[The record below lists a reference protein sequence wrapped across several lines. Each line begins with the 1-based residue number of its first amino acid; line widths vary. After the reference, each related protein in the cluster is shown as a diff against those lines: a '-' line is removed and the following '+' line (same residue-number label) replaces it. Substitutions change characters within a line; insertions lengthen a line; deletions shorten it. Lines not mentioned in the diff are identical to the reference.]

1 MHLLY
6 PASLQALHL
15 NDKKQIIQL
24 EKPQL
29 VGGNQVAISV
39 ILLPLRPASLMHK
52 NPQRCKIIHR
62 MRPIGRKH
70 RLIDLNMFL
79 VEISCLL
86 NFCGSYYGCC
96 LMMHISSRLCYA
108 LK

>member
-1 MHLLY
+1 M
-6 PASLQALHL
+6 
-15 NDKKQIIQL
+15 
-24 EKPQL
+24 
-29 VGGNQVAISV
+29 AISV
-39 ILLPLRPASLMHK
+39 ILLPLCPASLTHK

-70 RLIDLNMFL
+70 RLNDLNIFF

-96 LMMHISSRLCYA
+96 LMMHISFSPCCA

>member
-1 MHLLY
+1 MY

-15 NDKKQIIQL
+15 NEWKQIIQI

-39 ILLPLRPASLMHK
+39 ILLPLCPVSLTHK

-62 MRPIGRKH
+62 MRPIGPKH
-70 RLIDLNMFL
+70 RSIDLNKFF

-86 NFCGSYYGCC
+86 NFCGSCYGCC
-96 LMMHISSRLCYA
+96 LIMHISSRLCYA